1 MRKRS
6 ARAATASTSFAE
18 GLTSS
23 ERRLITLLAL
33 HGALTK
39 RALSRRAGLAW
50 STVVKIIGRFEKS
63 GLVRRKGTA
72 PREPNGG
79 GKNAYLYSLD
89 DGFGHVIG
97 VDVEYRRMRLIAKT
111 LSGTVLRTVERESPK
126 EPALERFLGV
136 VSDAIDATEAGLSG
150 RLLGIGVGM
159 PLWMVRGGAAIR
171 RDVFRRVEEALG
183 DRHGVPARVH
193 NNIRAYATYL
203 AHGRRGTGDF
213 LLVTIRTGLGFGIH
227 VGGSVMRGGDGLAGE
242 VAHLQVDPGGPI
254 CRCGKRGCVET
265 FVNGDAIVRDYSSSS
280 GRGEASLSEIAALAD
295 YGDHAAVST
304 LDRAAAALSKAVAA
318 VILVLDVPEI
328 IVAAAFGRK
337 GRVFAAMLEKHLKGE
352 IFPHPGLR
360 IRYDSLDSDGFLH
373 GAALLALRDCYEQ
386 G

>member
-18 GLTSS
+18 ALSAS

-50 STVVKIIGRFEKS
+50 STVVKIIGRFEKR

-72 PREPNGG
+72 PRDPNDG

-89 DGFGHVIG
+89 DGYGHVIG

-126 EPALERFLGV
+126 EPALNRFLSA
-136 VSDAIDATEAGLSG
+136 VSAAIEATEAGLSG

-159 PLWMVRGGAAIR
+159 PLWMVRGGTVIR

-183 DRHGVPARVH
+183 DRHGIPVRVH
-193 NNIRAYATYL
+193 NNIQAYATYH
-203 AHGRRGTGDF
+203 AHGRRGAGDF

-242 VAHLQVDPGGPI
+242 VAHLQVDPGSPV

-265 FVNGDAIVRDYSSSS
+265 FVNGDAIVRDYRSAS

-295 YGDHAAVST
+295 RGDRAAVAV
-304 LDRAAAALSKAVAA
+304 LDRAAATLSKAVAA

-328 IVAAAFGRK
+328 VVAAAFGRK
-337 GRVFAAMLEKHLKGE
+337 GGVFALMLRKHLKGA

-360 IRYDSLDSDGFLH
+360 VRYDSLDSDGFLH
-373 GAALLALRDCYEQ
+373 GAALLVLRDCYEQ